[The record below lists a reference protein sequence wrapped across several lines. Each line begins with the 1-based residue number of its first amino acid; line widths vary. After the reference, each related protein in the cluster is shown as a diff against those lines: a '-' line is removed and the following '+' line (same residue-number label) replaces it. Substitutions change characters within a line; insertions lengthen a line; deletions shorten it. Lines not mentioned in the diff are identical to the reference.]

1 MNKCYSVIAVLTIMI
16 LATSCGPTVPS
27 PEILDYQVLRE
38 WKIPAGGIGME
49 LLVDESAT
57 KEEVLALAAHLREEH
72 SGGYIVID
80 IFDSVEAHVA
90 RETETRTGHL
100 PSNYSEEEYWKHHL
114 VMISQNPSTGYD
126 EIEWVAKERGY

>member
-1 MNKCYSVIAVLTIMI
+1 
-16 LATSCGPTVPS
+16 
-27 PEILDYQVLRE
+27 
-38 WKIPAGGIGME
+38 ME

-72 SGGYIVID
+72 SGGHIVID
-80 IFDSVEAHVA
+80 IFDSVEAHAA

-114 VMISQNPSTGYD
+114 VMIFRNPSTGYD
-126 EIEWVAKERGY
+126 EIEWVAIERGY

>member
-1 MNKCYSVIAVLTIMI
+1 
-16 LATSCGPTVPS
+16 
-27 PEILDYQVLRE
+27 
-38 WKIPAGGIGME
+38 ME

-72 SGGYIVID
+72 SGGHIVID

-100 PSNYSEEEYWKHHL
+100 PISEEEYWKHHL
-114 VMISQNPSTGYD
+114 VMIKLNPNTGLD
-126 EIEWVAKERGY
+126 EILWVAEGRGY